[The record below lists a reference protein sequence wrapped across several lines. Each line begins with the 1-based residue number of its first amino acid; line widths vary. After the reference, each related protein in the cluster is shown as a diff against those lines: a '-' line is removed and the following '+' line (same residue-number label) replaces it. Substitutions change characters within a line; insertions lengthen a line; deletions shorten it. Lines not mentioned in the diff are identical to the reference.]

1 MSSKV
6 LTKTDELLPSGFDDF
21 FKPWN
26 EWFSNNELWNKAMK
40 VPAVNIMESENHYKV
55 SLAAPGLK
63 KSDFKINLEGN
74 MLTISSEKEESKDE
88 KDARYTRK
96 EYSYSSFRR
105 SFTMPEEV
113 SPDKIEATYVDGV
126 LRLTL
131 PKKEDAKKSTVSK
144 LIAVN

>member
-40 VPAVNIMESENHYKV
+40 VPAVNITESENDYKV

-74 MLTISSEKEESKDE
+74 MLTISSEKEESRDE

-131 PKKEDAKKSTVSK
+131 PKKENAKKSTVSK

>member
-88 KDARYTRK
+88 QDARYTRK

-131 PKKEDAKKSTVSK
+131 PKKENAKKSTVSK

>member
-6 LTKTDELLPSGFDDF
+6 LTKTDELLPSVFDNF
-21 FKPWN
+21 FRPWN
-26 EWFSNNELWNKAMK
+26 EWFSNNELWNKAMN
-40 VPAVNIMESENHYKV
+40 VPAVNITESENDYKV

-88 KDARYTRK
+88 QDARYTRK